1 MKNNKIFFLVICI
14 FIFSTQSFSQTIAP
28 DITPKEQKIQEE
40 LNGIALPELPEEDE
54 FAVSKKDETVP
65 AALDVDS
72 SEVIKE
78 ERVVP
83 NEGNPYFT
91 LSAGLAPYQVSIG
104 ILKYF
109 IPEWWG
115 QVDIN
120 LVFLPSIPVPDYYKA
135 TKFYKPY
142 VAFKI
147 ITGYSFYS
155 YRKFEMSLV
164 AQIQFAFISS
174 DDIPI
179 LPSLGMRFI
188 IDFFYLDI
196 GVTYAIV
203 TSGVEDPIF
212 TGWYPAISIGFRF

>member
-1 MKNNKIFFLVICI
+1 MKNSKIFLLIVYI
-14 FIFSTQSFSQTIAP
+14 FIISTQSFPQTN
-28 DITPKEQKIQEE
+28 TPKEQKIQEE
-40 LNGIALPELPEEDE
+40 LNGISLPELPEENE
-54 FAVSKKDETVP
+54 FAVSKKEDTVP

-78 ERVVP
+78 ERVTP
-83 NEGNPYFT
+83 NEGKPYFT
-91 LSAGLAPYQVSIG
+91 FSAGLAPFQASIG

-115 QVDIN
+115 QIDID

-155 YRKFEMSLV
+155 YRKFEMSLIAHV
-164 AQIQFAFISS
+164 QFAFISS

-188 IDFFYLDI
+188 IDFFYLDF
-196 GVTYAIV
+196 GVTYALVIG
-203 TSGVEDPIF
+203 GVEDPIF
-212 TGWYPAISIGFRF
+212 TGWYPSLRIGFRF

>member
-1 MKNNKIFFLVICI
+1 MKNSKTFLFIIYI
-14 FIFSTQSFSQTIAP
+14 FIISTHSFSQEL
-28 DITPKEQKIQEE
+28 TPKEQKIQDE
-40 LNGIALPELPEEDE
+40 LTNIILPELPEEDE
-54 FAVSKKDETVP
+54 MAVSKKDDIVP
-65 AALDVDS
+65 AALDIDS
-72 SEVIKE
+72 AEVIKE
-78 ERVVP
+78 ERTIP

-91 LSAGLAPYQVSIG
+91 FSAGLAPFQASIG

-115 QVDIN
+115 QADIN

-142 VAFKI
+142 VAFR
-147 ITGYSFYS
+147 ITTGWAFYS
-155 YRKFEMSLV
+155 YRKFEMSLI
-164 AQIQFAFISS
+164 AQVQFAFISS

-196 GVTYAIV
+196 GVTYAFIA
-203 TSGVEDPIF
+203 SGVDDPIF

>member
-1 MKNNKIFFLVICI
+1 MKNSKRFLFVIYI
-14 FIFSTQSFSQTIAP
+14 FIISTQSFSQT
-28 DITPKEQKIQEE
+28 ITPKEQKIQEE
-40 LNGIALPELPEEDE
+40 LNDIVLPELPEEDE
-54 FAVSKKDETVP
+54 FAVSKKDEAVP

-78 ERVVP
+78 EKGTP
-83 NEGNPYFT
+83 NEGKPYFT
-91 LSAGLAPYQVSIG
+91 FSGGLAPFQVSIG
-104 ILKYF
+104 MLKYF

-115 QVDIN
+115 QIDID

-135 TKFYKPY
+135 AEFYKPY

-155 YRKFEMSLV
+155 YRKFEMSFI
-164 AQIQFAFISS
+164 AQVQFAFISS

-188 IDFFYLDI
+188 IDFFYLDL
-196 GVTYAIV
+196 GVTYALV
-203 TSGVEDPIF
+203 AGGVEDPIF
-212 TGWYPAISIGFRF
+212 TGWYPVVRVGFRF